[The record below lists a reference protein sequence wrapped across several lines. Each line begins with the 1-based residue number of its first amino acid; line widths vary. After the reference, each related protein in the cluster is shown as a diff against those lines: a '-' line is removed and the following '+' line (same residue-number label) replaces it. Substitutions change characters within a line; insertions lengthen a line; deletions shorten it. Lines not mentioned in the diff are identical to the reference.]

1 MISLRKRFL
10 FVHIPKTA
18 GNSIQTALRD
28 YSEDQLIALRK
39 EQDGIERF
47 GLRNPN
53 YKIKKHSTLAEYRNA
68 LGTEQFHNFYKFAC
82 VRNPWD
88 RMVSYYFTPTQNPE
102 SWDRKKF
109 RGIISKA
116 VSVADYLRLDKH
128 EGDPFSNV
136 DYIIRFESL
145 ADDFRTVCGA
155 LSVSPATL
163 PQYNRSS
170 REHYS
175 KYYDDELR
183 ELVRARF
190 AAEIERFGYTFE
202 ELRPT
207 IFRV

>member
-1 MISLRKRFL
+1 MISLQKRFL

-53 YKIKKHSTLAEYRNA
+53 YNIKKHSTLAEYRDA
-68 LGTEQFHNFYKFAC
+68 LGTEQFRNLYKFTC

-102 SWDRKKF
+102 AWDRKKF

-116 VSVADYLRLDKH
+116 VSVADYLRLDKG

-136 DYIIRFESL
+136 DYIIRFENL

-155 LSVSPATL
+155 LGVSAATL
-163 PQYNRSS
+163 PRYNRST

-175 KYYDDELR
+175 KYYDEELR
-183 ELVRARF
+183 DLVRTRF

-202 ELRPT
+202 EH
-207 IFRV
+207 